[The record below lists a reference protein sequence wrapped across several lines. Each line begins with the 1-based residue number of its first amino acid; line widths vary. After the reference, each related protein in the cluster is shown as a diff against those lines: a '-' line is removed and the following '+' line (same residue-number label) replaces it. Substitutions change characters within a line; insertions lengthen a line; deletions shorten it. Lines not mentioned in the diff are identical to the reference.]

1 MLSSTTLGTGVTMK
15 LSPSPLCHQRA
26 EMTYFDISQD
36 LSVQL
41 EKSQQ
46 QLRDIKANFR
56 ITKATLY
63 ILASELRKCKS
74 TRFQDVI
81 DSVLGERLQPEEW
94 ELAEKL
100 SLAEQL
106 RESCNLIQEQRR
118 KLSQLSQKLEEGS
131 SESLLLRDH
140 LNAVLTRHE
149 GGTTQGRD
157 LRQQLAEGCRLAEHL
172 AGKLSPENLEDKS
185 GKKYPSLLPRVSTEG
200 EEKREEHVPQN
211 SRGEGPETPSG
222 YWELSDAQQPPCTPA
237 VPVDAVSSSPH
248 AAQPQ
253 DTLEP
258 QEEEEAG
265 VPRDL
270 QDRENVDE
278 FLEDSLDEKYLAF
291 TPCQDPPAS
300 PEWPNIAASPANQN
314 PYEDEDALEPEAPR
328 TCCDIIQDNAWK
340 LTQLHQQLRKGRDAA
355 FSLRQSLQRLLIHIK
370 TGYDASQGQGRQ
382 EELVEGCKLAEHLV
396 LQLHTANSTNELD
409 EEEKEPLYQPDDGG
423 SDFDFLIQAQV
434 HELTQSKKKLLE
446 GRNVAFTLQENLR
459 GLLSQDDLNEC
470 QGQSC
475 CEKLVQWQELT
486 ERLTINL
493 CPEHHCE
500 GDGEEETQSLD
511 SSVELCEEEV
521 DDLLSEPVEE
531 LPFHGSG
538 PPDAPHPQKHL
549 VSAAVPADEP
559 EASPAPD
566 GTKAEH
572 IGKPQEEEEASEV
585 PRDFSSAI
593 ELEAQVWTHLGKT
606 FRKWRDTIIFLRH
619 RIRDLLSQKNPVR
632 HKWQNHQDHAEWCKM
647 AECLALQLGPEHHCE
662 GDEEEEMQS
671 LDSSVELC
679 EEEVDELLSE
689 PVEEL
694 PFLGS
699 GPPDAPHPQEHLVSA
714 AVPADEPEA
723 SPAPGGTKGEDI
735 GKPQEEEASEVPR
748 DFSSA
753 IELQAH
759 VWTHLG
765 KTFRKWRDTILFLR
779 RSIRDLLSREDPVRR
794 EGQRQQGH
802 AEWRKMAERLTL
814 QLGPELNLDSSLG
827 LKNPPKADSDGLVD
841 AGDATHGT
849 QAHGLPDA
857 AAALKRTMIRRK
869 PQFHQGKMACRF
881 PRPWASGAEVP
892 PAASNKD
899 AAHLRRLVIRD
910 RPALYSDI

>member
-46 QLRDIKANFR
+46 QLRDIKANLR

-63 ILASELRKCKS
+63 ILATELRKCKS

-106 RESCNLIQEQRR
+106 RESCILIQEQRR
-118 KLSQLSQKLEEGS
+118 RLSQLSQKLEEGS

-172 AGKLSPENLEDKS
+172 AGKLSPENLERKS
-185 GKKYPSLLPRVSTEG
+185 GEKHPSLLPRVSTEG

-538 PPDAPHPQKHL
+538 PPDAPHPQEHL

-647 AECLALQLGPEHHCE
+647 AERLA
-662 GDEEEEMQS
+662 
-671 LDSSVELC
+671 
-679 EEEVDELLSE
+679 
-689 PVEEL
+689 
-694 PFLGS
+694 
-699 GPPDAPHPQEHLVSA
+699 
-714 AVPADEPEA
+714 
-723 SPAPGGTKGEDI
+723 
-735 GKPQEEEASEVPR
+735 
-748 DFSSA
+748 
-753 IELQAH
+753 
-759 VWTHLG
+759 
-765 KTFRKWRDTILFLR
+765 
-779 RSIRDLLSREDPVRR
+779 
-794 EGQRQQGH
+794 
-802 AEWRKMAERLTL
+802 L
-814 QLGPELNLDSSLG
+814 QLGPELNLDPSLG
-827 LKNPPKADSDGLVD
+827 LKNPPKVGD
-841 AGDATHGT
+841 DATHGT
-849 QAHGLPDA
+849 QAHGLADA
-857 AAALKRTMIRRK
+857 AAAQKQTILKRK
-869 PQFHQGKMACRF
+869 PKPWLRLGKMACRF
-881 PRPWASGAEVP
+881 PRPRASGGEVP